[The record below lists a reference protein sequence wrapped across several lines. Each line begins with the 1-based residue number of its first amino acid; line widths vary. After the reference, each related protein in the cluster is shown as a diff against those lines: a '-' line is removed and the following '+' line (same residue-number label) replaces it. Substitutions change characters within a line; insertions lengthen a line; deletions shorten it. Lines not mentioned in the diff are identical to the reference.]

1 MLKSIDITNYALIS
15 SLKIDFQNGLTVMTG
30 ETGAGKS
37 IILGALSLI
46 LGQRADNR
54 SIRMQEE
61 KCIVEAVFDISTY
74 KHLYDFLSLMSW
86 IMISLIAS
94 SVAN

>member
-61 KCIVEAVFDISTY
+61 NVAVEAVLTFQ
-74 KHLYDFLSLMSW
+74 LAF
-86 IMISLIAS
+86 
-94 SVAN
+94 VRFF